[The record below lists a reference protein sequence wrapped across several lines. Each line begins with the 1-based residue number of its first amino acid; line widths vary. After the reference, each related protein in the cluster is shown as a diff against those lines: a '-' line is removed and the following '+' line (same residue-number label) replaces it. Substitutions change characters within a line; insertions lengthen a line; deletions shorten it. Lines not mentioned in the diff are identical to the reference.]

1 MAYISI
7 FLISTTLACC
17 SEQLYRK
24 NKRELGAIVA
34 IIMVVSISIFA
45 GARSTSV
52 GTDTEYYLVNHFN
65 WAQGYKNQ
73 FPEFLKYMYKYE
85 EVDVL
90 YIVLVYICSIG
101 FGNVH
106 VLMFALSLITNT
118 FMYLALIQ
126 KREQISVSTGW
137 FIYCFILYNTTLNI
151 MRQSCAIAI
160 LTYSIVAYDQ
170 KKISNR
176 KLIVLGIIATLL
188 HRSAPLAMLIILML
202 YLFNNNRKYKYLLIL
217 LTSLICAFPLF
228 FEFLKFVISR
238 LNFLPIRYMTYFV
251 DDNAVQSGVLLDTI
265 MYMPPTVGL
274 IICRLKC
281 KKREMAKYISM
292 GLICVAASLRSNM
305 LMNRLNYY
313 FIVFFSISIPL
324 SIRVMTKKREGR
336 LIYGGMILFCIV
348 FLWIINIVMYNYGQT
363 CPYTID

>member
-65 WAQGYKNQ
+65 LAQGYKNQ

-137 FIYCFILYNTTLNI
+137 FIYCFIFYNTTLNI

-228 FEFLKFVISR
+228 FEFLKSVISR

-265 MYMPPTVGL
+265 MYMLPTVGL

>member
-1 MAYISI
+1 M
-7 FLISTTLACC
+7 
-17 SEQLYRK
+17 
-24 NKRELGAIVA
+24 
-34 IIMVVSISIFA
+34 
-45 GARSTSV
+45 
-52 GTDTEYYLVNHFN
+52 
-65 WAQGYKNQ
+65 
-73 FPEFLKYMYKYE
+73 
-85 EVDVL
+85 
-90 YIVLVYICSIG
+90 
-101 FGNVH
+101 
-106 VLMFALSLITNT
+106 
-118 FMYLALIQ
+118 
-126 KREQISVSTGW
+126 
-137 FIYCFILYNTTLNI
+137 
-151 MRQSCAIAI
+151 
-160 LTYSIVAYDQ
+160 AYDQ

-265 MYMPPTVGL
+265 MYMLPTVGL

>member
-170 KKISNR
+170 KKISIEN
-176 KLIVLGIIATLL
+176 
-188 HRSAPLAMLIILML
+188 
-202 YLFNNNRKYKYLLIL
+202 
-217 LTSLICAFPLF
+217 
-228 FEFLKFVISR
+228 
-238 LNFLPIRYMTYFV
+238 
-251 DDNAVQSGVLLDTI
+251 
-265 MYMPPTVGL
+265 
-274 IICRLKC
+274 
-281 KKREMAKYISM
+281 
-292 GLICVAASLRSNM
+292 
-305 LMNRLNYY
+305 
-313 FIVFFSISIPL
+313 
-324 SIRVMTKKREGR
+324 
-336 LIYGGMILFCIV
+336 
-348 FLWIINIVMYNYGQT
+348 
-363 CPYTID
+363 

>member
-137 FIYCFILYNTTLNI
+137 FISCFILYNTTLNI

-188 HRSAPLAMLIILML
+188 HRSAPLAMLIILIL

-265 MYMPPTVGL
+265 MYMLPTVGL

>member
-265 MYMPPTVGL
+265 MYMLPTVGL

-281 KKREMAKYISM
+281 KKREMAKYIPM
-292 GLICVAASLRSNM
+292 GLICVAAVSYTHLTLPTNS
-305 LMNRLNYY
+305 
-313 FIVFFSISIPL
+313 
-324 SIRVMTKKREGR
+324 RV
-336 LIYGGMILFCIV
+336 
-348 FLWIINIVMYNYGQT
+348 
-363 CPYTID
+363 